1 LQKLTRAY
9 QKSFFQ
15 VSNGNVTVLE
25 PKTGRGLYQYESD
38 FGLFQALKGAGSSF
52 GIITEFVY
60 QIYPRPETLPTI
72 ILIYV
77 EDQNDIRN
85 LERAAMDGRYHLTW
99 YVIYPFR
106 EMETSFQFKNVL
118 NWRIGIGIKYLLH
131 FLKITAGAK
140 INPILVQVV
149 DNAPEAGRYTGR
161 YEAMEFLEEFGIKL
175 AMTGIFAN
183 FIPNDVLDVHDYES
197 LYMSDEEIG
206 NEGLQGIATAN
217 LMGLSSQSIMD
228 DFIFTHPLFGMHTI
242 FFSNSF

>member
-1 LQKLTRAY
+1 M
-9 QKSFFQ
+9 
-15 VSNGNVTVLE
+15 TVLE

-38 FGLFQALKGAGSSF
+38 YGLFQALKGAGSSF
-52 GIITEFVY
+52 GIVTEFVY
-60 QIYPRPETLPTI
+60 KIYPRPETLPTI
-72 ILIYV
+72 VLIYM
-77 EDQNDIRN
+77 ETESDIRN

-106 EMETSFQFKNVL
+106 DAETSFQFKNIL

-140 INPILVQVV
+140 INPILVQMV
-149 DNAPEAGRYTGR
+149 DNDPEAGRYTSR
-161 YEAMEFLEEFGIKL
+161 LEAMEFLEEFGIKL

-183 FIPNDVLDVHDYES
+183 LIPNDVLDVHDYES

-206 NEGLQGIATAN
+206 NEGFQGIATAN

-228 DFIFTHPLFGMHTI
+228 DFIFTHPLFGMHTNCFFFCVVFKI
-242 FFSNSF
+242 FVI